1 MSNSSSNLDYI
12 SQSQA
17 SKEVTANAMFDAA
30 SPATLWGRRAS
41 GCSGLTWAYYG
52 GEMRNASGVHTLVS
66 NGSITLTASSSNYIE
81 ADPATG
87 ALSKNTSGWTPGL
100 IPVYFITAGASTVSS
115 YNDLRITALRMA
127 TRCTQAMSDAN
138 YTVNTDQA
146 RCDILELSG
155 TLSATRNVVVPLK
168 PWQWTIYNGTT
179 QSIQIIGATGTGV
192 TIASTKCAII
202 YADGT
207 NVRRVT
213 ADT

>member
-41 GCSGLTWAYYG
+41 TTSGLTWGYYG
-52 GEMRNASGVHTLVS
+52 GEMRNSAGVHTLVA
-66 NGSITLTASSSNYIE
+66 NGSITLTASTGNYIE

-87 ALSKNTSGWTPGL
+87 ALSKSTTSFTPGL
-100 IPVYFITAGASTVSS
+100 IPVYYVLTGTSTVTS

-127 TRCTQAMSDAN
+127 TRMVKAMSDAN
-138 YTVNTDQA
+138 YTLLHEEA
-146 RCDILELSG
+146 RSDILEFTG
-155 TLSATRNVVVPLK
+155 TLSTTRNVVVPLK

-179 QSIQIIGATGTGV
+179 QSIQIIGATGTGI
-192 TIASTKCAII
+192 TIASTKCAIV

-207 NVRRVT
+207 NIRRVT
-213 ADT
+213 ADA